1 MLSSR
6 SIGPRGR
13 LRLRPDRAWSLSDVW
28 DHVAVPGAA
37 EARTPSA
44 SRVVAD
50 TLIRDDGLS
59 HPETSAIITLP
70 HASYNFRSLQLLLE
84 LRVE

>member
-1 MLSSR
+1 MWSS
-6 SIGPRGR
+6 SN
-13 LRLRPDRAWSLSDVW
+13 AW

-44 SRVVAD
+44 SQVVAD
-50 TLIRDDGLS
+50 TRFRDDGLS

-70 HASYNFRSLQLLLE
+70 HASYKFRSLLPLLE
-84 LRVE
+84 LRVV

>member
-1 MLSSR
+1 M
-6 SIGPRGR
+6 
-13 LRLRPDRAWSLSDVW
+13 SDAW

-50 TLIRDDGLS
+50 TRCCDDGLS
-59 HPETSAIITLP
+59 LAETSAIITLP
-70 HASYNFRSLQLLLE
+70 HASYNFRSLLPLLE
-84 LRVE
+84 LRVV

>member
-70 HASYNFRSLQLLLE
+70 HASYNFRSLLPLLE

>member
-1 MLSSR
+1 MWSS
-6 SIGPRGR
+6 
-13 LRLRPDRAWSLSDVW
+13 SDVVC
-28 DHVAVPGAA
+28 DHVAVPGVV
-37 EARTPSA
+37 EARIPSVYY
-44 SRVVAD
+44 SQVAAD
-50 TLIRDDGLS
+50 NAGTRCRDDGLS